1 MCRNIL
7 ALEYYIGSKVDS
19 QAWVEM
25 SYNGFIDSLAALKKY
40 IPALMRNENVLW
52 DKRDLYKGN
61 QMFKWI
67 ELIYDLREIKH
78 MFHPYILFSNSV
90 NSSLELHNQ
99 WTKECVHVKQPLIAD
114 FKPRFE
120 PYQTIA

>member
-1 MCRNIL
+1 MSKN
-7 ALEYYIGSKVDS
+7 AFYSGSS
-19 QAWVEM
+19 
-25 SYNGFIDSLAALKKY
+25 DSLAAIKKN
-40 IPALMRNENVLW
+40 IQQTSNMENDLW
-52 DKRDLYKGN
+52 DCRGLYKDN
-61 QMFKWI
+61 QAIKKI

-114 FKPRFE
+114 VKPRFE
-120 PYQTIA
+120 RYQSIA